1 MARKFIVLVLLMLGS
16 VDLLGSVGLAARL
29 SGQGLQTIFYAIAS
43 VGLML
48 GSGRISRTGLKV
60 AWPFIALVI
69 WALTSML
76 WYTPSVSGTQNVLC
90 LVSFIGLVL
99 LTTGMAE
106 VSGIQDTIE
115 SFFRYGIWLAAAAY
129 AWCLWSEGFGSA
141 DMVGPRSFGIAALL
155 GVAWYAS
162 KWRFGNQWAFVL
174 TAALV
179 VEIGASL
186 SRVALVAGLV
196 ILTLARVS
204 ATVRGWLWG
213 LLSLGLALASFWWM
227 FNNIDPLREHF
238 LSGDVKLHMGST
250 GINVSG
256 RASLWRV
263 TYDSFLDSPW
273 IGQGAGSAQHLVES
287 RFRNVGHPHNDYL
300 RVLHDYG
307 VVGLS
312 LWLLAWLRLLRRL
325 WAQARLSERASR
337 ADAPLQ
343 FAAFLAALG
352 MALMMTTDNPMA
364 YIFAMAPLG
373 VMVGA
378 ATGSAVAFQHARTW
392 DCHRPISVA
401 SVVPAGIKAMEAVE
415 S

>member
-1 MARKFIVLVLLMLGS
+1 MARRFVAVALLMLGS
-16 VDLLGSVGLAARL
+16 VDLLGRLSLTARL
-29 SGQGLQTIFYAIAS
+29 SGQGLLTIFYAIAS
-43 VGLML
+43 LGLAL
-48 GSGRISRTGLKV
+48 GSGRVSRTGLQV
-60 AWPFIALVI
+60 SWPFIAVAI
-69 WALTSML
+69 WASTSML
-76 WYTPSVSGTQNVLC
+76 WYAPTVSGAQNVLC
-90 LVSFIGLVL
+90 LVGFIGLIL
-99 LTTGMAE
+99 LTSGLAE
-106 VSGIQDTIE
+106 VSRLQDTIE
-115 SFFRYGIWLAAAAY
+115 SFFPYGIWIAAAAY
-129 AWCLWSEGFGSA
+129 AWCLWTDGFGSA
-141 DMVGPRSFGIAALL
+141 ETIGPRSFGIAALF

-162 KWRFGNQWAFVL
+162 KWRFGKRWAFVM

-186 SRVALVAGLV
+186 SRSALVAGLV
-196 ILTLARVS
+196 ILTLARMS

-238 LSGDVKLHMGST
+238 LSGDVKLHMGGT

-273 IGQGAGSAQHLVES
+273 VGQGAGSAQHLVES
-287 RFRNVGHPHNDYL
+287 RFRSIGHPHNDYL

-307 VVGLS
+307 VAGLS
-312 LWLLAWLRLLRRL
+312 LWLLAWFRLLRHL

-343 FAAFLAALG
+343 FAAFLAAVG
-352 MALMMTTDNPMA
+352 MCLMMITDNPMA

-373 VMVGA
+373 VLVGA
-378 ATGSAVAFQHARTW
+378 ATGSAVAIQRARTW
-392 DCHRPISVA
+392 DCQRPMSAA
-401 SVVPAGIKAMEAVE
+401 SAVPAGMKAMEAVE
-415 S
+415 P